1 MAVSAVGTAG
11 PGLDG
16 AMAWLADT
24 VEMLSFLRLVVE
36 ICMLILGFL
45 AAVVSA
51 TFLGMA
57 SVSR

>member
-1 MAVSAVGTAG
+1 M
-11 PGLDG
+11 
-16 AMAWLADT
+16 MAWLADT

-36 ICMLILGFL
+36 MCILILGSL

-57 SVSR
+57 SVSSDE